1 MHLVNYLSTMNS
13 WSNYLHDHTIRWH
26 MWRRQKV
33 GLRFWPATIEHI
45 FIQHN
50 VIAGDRQE
58 RLSTCCCCCSVVT
71 RFFTKSFWEDFHPM
85 LEPELEPTT
94 TECRTNCWVDY
105 RCDYWVQVDTC
116 GVHGGVPKLAL
127 SDEMSDSKLSPQKL
141 REAQNSH
148 CYSENNSVWAK
159 LFIHLQNLWI
169 CEQVSAIPAENLRAH
184 RRAQSTAPETLSGQI
199 N

>member
-1 MHLVNYLSTMNS
+1 MNS

-50 VIAGDRQE
+50 VVAGDRQLT
-58 RLSTCCCCCSVVT
+58 LSTCCCCCSVVT

-105 RCDYWVQVDTC
+105 RCDYWVT
-116 GVHGGVPKLAL
+116 GGYLLCPWRGAEACAARCCRIDVC
-127 SDEMSDSKLSPQKL
+127 SKKASPQKTQRSSEFTLLL
-141 REAQNSH
+141 RE
-148 CYSENNSVWAK
+148 
-159 LFIHLQNLWI
+159 
-169 CEQVSAIPAENLRAH
+169 
-184 RRAQSTAPETLSGQI
+184 
-199 N
+199 